1 LENDLKAARFSFA
14 FGFILFAAN
23 FFYVFL
29 TQNLPFEFMHI
40 MVAVIIG
47 IAKPV
52 YEINPALG
60 VYFIAFN
67 IFYQFLWLLVTLI
80 GILWLV
86 FERKEGMY
94 RDFLDAYLERLGN
107 TYNKILAISVVGPI
121 LAIILFQLIIAVLS
135 LYAGR
140 PLEIDWTLIVQDIGK
155 SIN

>member
-1 LENDLKAARFSFA
+1 
-14 FGFILFAAN
+14 
-23 FFYVFL
+23 
-29 TQNLPFEFMHI
+29 M
-40 MVAVIIG
+40 
-47 IAKPV
+47 
-52 YEINPALG
+52 
-60 VYFIAFN
+60 
-67 IFYQFLWLLVTLI
+67 I